1 MRSVAGTAPLT
12 LPLRGLA
19 RSMTFTVLPLILL
32 LVVILSSGIGAMPI
46 APGQVLAIIAGKIG
60 ITLPWTFDEGQ
71 AGVLLAVRL
80 PRVCLGILIGGGLAA
95 SGAAMQ
101 GLFRNPLADPGL
113 IGVSSGAALGAI
125 SMIVLGETLFTG
137 LPEVLESYLVPCAAF
152 LGSLAITI
160 AVYRISSGSGRRT
173 VATMLLTGIAINAI
187 AGAATG
193 LLTFVATDAQLRSI
207 TFWSL
212 GSLGAGTWEAV
223 GAVTPFILVAL
234 LLLPRQAHALN
245 ALTLGEEE
253 AGHIGI
259 DVNRVKKIV
268 VVLTSLAVGASVA
281 MAGII
286 GFIPLI
292 APHLIRFLIGP
303 DHRYLIG
310 GSALAG
316 AILLI
321 GADLAA
327 RTIAAPAELPI
338 GIVTAALG
346 APFFLWL
353 LMREQRGGLG

>member
-1 MRSVAGTAPLT
+1 MRSIAGTAPLT

-46 APGQVLAIIAGKIG
+46 APGQVLAIIASKIG
-60 ITLPWTFDEGQ
+60 ITLPWAFDEGQ

-125 SMIVLGETLFTG
+125 SMIVLGDTLFTD
-137 LPEVLESYLVPCAAF
+137 LPKILESYLVPCAAF
-152 LGSLAITI
+152 LGSFAITV
-160 AVYRISSGSGRRT
+160 AVYRISSRGRRT

-259 DVNRVKKIV
+259 DVDRVKRIV

-286 GFIPLI
+286 GFVPLI

-316 AILLI
+316 AILLL

>member
-1 MRSVAGTAPLT
+1 MRSIAGAVPLT
-12 LPLRGLA
+12 LPLRGMA
-19 RSMTFTVLPLILL
+19 RSITFTLLPLILIG
-32 LVVILSSGIGAMPI
+32 VIILSAGIGAMPI
-46 APGQVLAIIAGKIG
+46 SPGQVLAILANQIG
-60 ITLPWTFDEGQ
+60 ITLPWHFDDGQ

-80 PRVCLGILIGGGLAA
+80 PRVCLGILIGAGLAS

-125 SMIVLGETLFTG
+125 SMIVLGGTVLHQI
-137 LPEVLESYLVPCAAF
+137 PEWLTAYLVPLAAF
-152 LGSLAITI
+152 TGSLIVTI
-160 AVYRISSGSGRRT
+160 AVYRFSSRGGRRT
-173 VATMLLTGIAINAI
+173 VATMLLTGIAINAM
-187 AGAATG
+187 AGAGTG

-212 GSLGAGTWEAV
+212 GSLGAGTWQAV
-223 GAVTPFILVAL
+223 GAGLPFILVAL

-259 DVNRVKKIV
+259 NVDSVKRIV

-281 MAGII
+281 LAGII

-292 APHLIRFLIGP
+292 APHLLRFLIGP
-303 DHRYLIG
+303 DHRFLLG
-310 GSALAG
+310 GSALLG
-316 AILLI
+316 AIILL

-327 RTIAAPAELPI
+327 RTIVAPAELPI

-353 LMREQRGGLG
+353 LMREQRGDA